1 MKFSELSKEVQ
12 DHVRYAPAHHE
23 WWDGVYEDA
32 KTCAECLGI
41 TFATRQAKL
50 LNGKTHDELCLWF
63 SGFGSQGSGASF
75 EGYWQF
81 KPGICAAIA
90 DHAPEDK
97 ELAAIAQ
104 SLCALQTTTVLE
116 SDGKRLHAVVES
128 RGNYSHSASM
138 TAEVTLDGDSDHVPE
153 EIRKEVEALIR
164 RFADWIFDQ
173 LSKENEYLCSDE
185 YFGQYDFDE
194 DGTII

>member
-1 MKFSELSKEVQ
+1 MKFSELSREVQ
-12 DHVRYAPAHHE
+12 DRVRYASAHDE

-50 LNGKTHDELCLWF
+50 LNDRTRDKLCLWF
-63 SGFGSQGSGASF
+63 SGFGSQGDGASF

-90 DHAPEDK
+90 DHAPQDQ

-104 SLCALQTTTVLE
+104 ALCTLQTTTALE
-116 SDGKRLHAVVES
+116 SDGKRLHAVVETSS
-128 RGNYSHSASM
+128 RYSHSACM
-138 TAEVTLDGDSDHVPE
+138 RAEVTLDGDSEYVPE
-153 EIRKEVEALIR
+153 EVRKEVLALLR

-173 LSKENEYLCSDE
+173 LSEENEYLRSDE
-185 YFGQYDFDE
+185 YFSQYDFDE